1 METIDMT
8 VKPNIGAHSGAVNN
22 SLTFEGAFDRVS
34 ASPETRYVTTGN
46 GTAFTARA
54 RLAQRGAR
62 LGQPVIVFY
71 SNGTEK
77 ARAYACCWGRQTN
90 CNKTHINTYTAAL

>member
-8 VKPNIGAHSGAVNN
+8 VKPNIGAHAGTANN
-22 SLTFEGAFDRVS
+22 HLTFTDAFNRIGAQ
-34 ASPETRYVTTGN
+34 PGTHYLTTGN
-46 GTAFTARA
+46 GTAFTAQA
-54 RLAQRGAR
+54 RLTRRGAR
-62 LGQPVIVFY
+62 VGEPVIVFY
-71 SNGTEK
+71 SNGVEK

>member
-8 VKPNIGAHSGAVNN
+8 VKPNIGAHAGTVNN
-22 SLTFEGAFDRVS
+22 PLTFTDAYNRVS
-34 ASPETRYVTTGN
+34 AAPATPYITTGN

-54 RLAQRGAR
+54 RLTRRGAR
-62 LGQPVIVFY
+62 TGEPVIVFY
-71 SNGTEK
+71 SNGVEK
-77 ARAYACCWGRQTN
+77 ARAYACCWGLRTN